1 MLPILLQMLLHKLEA
16 TARKAT
22 ADTAQAV
29 EHAAADVKRKSST
42 LSYIQY

>member
-1 MLPILLQMLLHKLEA
+1 MRLLKLRFETEA

-29 EHAAADVKRKSST
+29 ENAAADVKKDAQHYF
-42 LSYIQY
+42 LD